1 MVVAVGM
8 RRKGSKWKLLWRKT
22 NSSWWAIGY
31 GRQRESKMTGF
42 AHMTRKK
49 IVQSTLKTCWRR
61 STACPALAL
70 LDLKNIV
77 LCHSSNVHSRTMK
90 ISDKFCM
97 LRFYLVIIFLKH
109 IFPIASIEKNYA
121 ACIIYNSVKK
131 YSNYSEAQGKTGYS
145 TYRVQWQM
153 KI

>member
-1 MVVAVGM
+1 
-8 RRKGSKWKLLWRKT
+8 
-22 NSSWWAIGY
+22 
-31 GRQRESKMTGF
+31 MTGF

-49 IVQSTLKTCWRR
+49 IVQLTLKTCWRR

-77 LCHSSNVHSRTMK
+77 LCHSSNVNSRTMK

-145 TYRVQWQM
+145 TYRVQ
-153 KI
+153 